1 MSAIETAS
9 SAGAEDAVSTSKE
22 LANTMITRRVDIR
35 SSRGQTMV
43 EFALV
48 VPILCL
54 VLFGV
59 IQFGVLY
66 KDYVTLTDATR
77 AGARKAAVSRREADP
92 VGATQAK
99 VQASASGLDP
109 AKLNITVSAA
119 PAWEHGAD
127 VTVEAT
133 YPYDI
138 KLLGFVVTSGNLAS
152 KTTERVE

>member
-1 MSAIETAS
+1 LSAIETAS
-9 SAGAEDAVSTSKE
+9 PAVAGDAVSTSKG
-22 LANTMITRRVDIR
+22 ITRRVDLR
-35 SSRGQTMV
+35 DNRGQTMV

-77 AGARKAAVSRREADP
+77 AGARKAAVSRHETDP

-99 VQASASGLDP
+99 VQASASGLDLT
-109 AKLNITVSAA
+109 KLNVSVSAA

-127 VTVEAT
+127 VTVSAT

>member
-1 MSAIETAS
+1 MSAIESAS
-9 SAGAEDAVSTSKE
+9 PARAGDAVSTSKE
-22 LANTMITRRVDIR
+22 RANNMITRRVDIR

-77 AGARKAAVSRREADP
+77 AGARKAAVSRHEADP

-99 VQASASGLDP
+99 VQSSASGLDLT
-109 AKLNITVSAA
+109 KLNVTVSAA

-127 VTVEAT
+127 VTVAAT

>member
-9 SAGAEDAVSTSKE
+9 PAVAGDAVSTSK
-22 LANTMITRRVDIR
+22 AITRRVDLR
-35 SSRGQTMV
+35 DNRGQTMV

-77 AGARKAAVSRREADP
+77 AGARKAAVSRHEVDP
-92 VGATQAK
+92 VGATQTK
-99 VQASASGLDP
+99 VQSSASGLDLT
-109 AKLNITVSAA
+109 KLNVTVSAA

-127 VTVEAT
+127 VTVAAT

>member
-9 SAGAEDAVSTSKE
+9 PARAGDAVSTSKE

-77 AGARKAAVSRREADP
+77 AGARKAAVSRHEADP
-92 VGATQAK
+92 VGVTKAK
-99 VQASASGLDP
+99 VQISASGLDP

-127 VTVEAT
+127 VTVEAK